1 MLERVGVFLFSLLM
15 VVGSLGVAVWLIAT
29 GQAVGVDGLFLI
41 LVCLVFALIFAICV
55 FLLIKSGMEPA
66 KAPTAAK
73 PAPTAQSKAK
83 ESTQSAAETK
93 A

>member
-29 GQAVGVDGLFLI
+29 GQAGSVDGLFLL
-41 LVCLVFALIFAICV
+41 LVCLVFALAFAICA
-55 FLLIKSGMEPA
+55 FLLIKTAMQRAAAPA
-66 KAPTAAK
+66 AAK
-73 PAPTAQSKAK
+73 STPAAQSKETPSK
-83 ESTQSAAETK
+83 LSAAETR